1 MGFTGK
7 NANDTPALQTA
18 DCGIALDVATDA
30 AKSAA
35 FLVVTEPGLHVII
48 QAIKESRKIF
58 QRMNSFAVYCIAG
71 NIHILI
77 FLSLSIIFFNFYPV
91 TTIMMVVLTFMN
103 FFPAFAIAGDNAGV
117 SQKPQKWNMSLILGP
132 STFFGLTAVVFS
144 IIVFYLGEY
153 MLHLNMN
160 VMQSVIFLNLVI
172 AGHLRIFS
180 SRTQGYFW
188 SLKPYTGLFLSVVT
202 VTVVATMVV
211 IGGWFVTPVRWEL
224 TVYVWIFT
232 IIAFILTDLLKVYF
246 IKKFIDFLRIQ

>member
-1 MGFTGK
+1 
-7 NANDTPALQTA
+7 
-18 DCGIALDVATDA
+18 
-30 AKSAA
+30 
-35 FLVVTEPGLHVII
+35 
-48 QAIKESRKIF
+48 
-58 QRMNSFAVYCIAG
+58 
-71 NIHILI
+71 
-77 FLSLSIIFFNFYPV
+77 
-91 TTIMMVVLTFMN
+91 MMVVLTFMN

-144 IIVFYLGEY
+144 IIVFYLGEC
-153 MLHLNMN
+153 MLHLNIN

-188 SLKPYTGLFLSVVT
+188 SLKPSAGLFLSVVT

-224 TVYVWIFT
+224 DCVCLDFYYNCIYSDRSAESIFYK
-232 IIAFILTDLLKVYF
+232 KVY
-246 IKKFIDFLRIQ
+246 